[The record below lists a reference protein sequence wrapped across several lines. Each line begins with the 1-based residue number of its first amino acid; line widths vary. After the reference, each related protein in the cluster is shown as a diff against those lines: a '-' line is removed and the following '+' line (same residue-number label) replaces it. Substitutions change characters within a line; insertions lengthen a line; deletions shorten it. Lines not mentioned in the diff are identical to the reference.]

1 MTRDS
6 YFKSFILVLIAGIIW
21 SFGVIPVR
29 HLINS
34 EIYVFEYLFFRGLT
48 TALIITVFLF
58 FREGLIFYKNFFKM
72 GFSGY
77 VGSFFLTLTFIGFIF
92 SISKT
97 TVAVTLFMLATIPFI
112 AALLGYFIL
121 GEILKRTTLI
131 AMLIATIGV
140 FVMIYNDFNS
150 GSVAGALFGFLAAFG
165 FASYT
170 IAIRWNL
177 ETPKFTTVLIAGLLC
192 AFFSILML
200 EFSLQSFE
208 KMPIQN
214 VFLSLLHGL
223 MVSLGFILYTFGAKH
238 LPSAELTFLTLL
250 EIVGGVFWVWTP
262 FFGINETPSLLI
274 ILGGMI
280 IILAIIYYAYS
291 FDKKVQK
298 M

>member
-1 MTRDS
+1 MTRDY

-58 FREGLIFYKNFFKM
+58 FREGLIFYKIFFKM

-77 VGSFFLTLTFIGFIF
+77 VGSFFLTLTFVGFIF

-112 AALLGYFIL
+112 AALLGYLIL

-140 FVMIYNDFNS
+140 FVMIQEVYNDFNS
-150 GSVAGALFGFLAAFG
+150 TGSVAGAL
-165 FASYT
+165 
-170 IAIRWNL
+170 
-177 ETPKFTTVLIAGLLC
+177 
-192 AFFSILML
+192 
-200 EFSLQSFE
+200 
-208 KMPIQN
+208 
-214 VFLSLLHGL
+214 
-223 MVSLGFILYTFGAKH
+223 LGF
-238 LPSAELTFLTLL
+238 
-250 EIVGGVFWVWTP
+250 
-262 FFGINETPSLLI
+262 
-274 ILGGMI
+274 
-280 IILAIIYYAYS
+280 
-291 FDKKVQK
+291 
-298 M
+298 